1 MDPPEVGTREVGA
14 GKHSLLGR
22 HFKSAQSETHYWE
35 GTLDSTLPY
44 LDDHRIEGVAVL
56 PAAVYLEM
64 AFAAAAEAF
73 PSHSFTLKDV
83 SLLKALFIAE
93 GETRAT
99 QLVLS
104 PNADA
109 TSSVHIYSRANE
121 NESWTLHA
129 TASLCPDL
137 KPAIEQESLRE
148 SLAQLENSMHRT
160 DLGRGPLPETPRSRR
175 HLWPL
180 LPDRR
185 GPVAR
190 RQRNNRRAE
199 SAR

>member
-1 MDPPEVGTREVGA
+1 M
-14 GKHSLLGR
+14 
-22 HFKSAQSETHYWE
+22 
-35 GTLDSTLPY
+35 PY

-83 SLLKALFIAE
+83 NLLKALFIAE
-93 GETRAT
+93 DETRAT

-109 TSSVHIYSRANE
+109 TSSIHIYSRTRE

-129 TASLCPDL
+129 TATLSADL
-137 KPAIEQESLRE
+137 KRVIEQ
-148 SLAQLENSMHRT
+148 QPLE
-160 DLGRGPLPETPRSRR
+160 DL
-175 HLWPL
+175 
-180 LPDRR
+180 D
-185 GPVAR
+185 
-190 RQRNNRRAE
+190 
-199 SAR
+199 